1 MMDSLY
7 MKLFTNTLLT
17 SLAEKIIII
26 VPNIQ
31 VYVYHSQENQ
41 QASKGNTWLR
51 NTISAIWF
59 IALRD

>member
-1 MMDSLY
+1 MMGSLY

-41 QASKGNTWLR
+41 QASKGNT
-51 NTISAIWF
+51 
-59 IALRD
+59 